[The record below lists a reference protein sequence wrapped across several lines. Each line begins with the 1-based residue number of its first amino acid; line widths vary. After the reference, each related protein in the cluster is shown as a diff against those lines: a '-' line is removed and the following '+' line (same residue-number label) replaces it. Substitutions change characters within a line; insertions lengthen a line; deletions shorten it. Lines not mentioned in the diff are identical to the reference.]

1 MEGQLREASELIANT
16 QYLFHKK
23 FTSIQLELSENDT
36 SDHDKILAKILWITT
51 WDSSSWKALE
61 DDITLSPIDRLKLF
75 TFREWEKE
83 QMKIILQQS
92 KL

>member
-36 SDHDKILAKILWITT
+36 SDHDKILAKIL
-51 WDSSSWKALE
+51 
-61 DDITLSPIDRLKLF
+61 
-75 TFREWEKE
+75 
-83 QMKIILQQS
+83 
-92 KL
+92 